1 MMSIAQMGTLRL
13 REVKG
18 SVHSQSSQVRQAES

>member
-1 MMSIAQMGTLRL
+1 MMSIAQMGMLRL

-18 SVHSQSSQVRQAES
+18 SVHAQSSQVRQAES